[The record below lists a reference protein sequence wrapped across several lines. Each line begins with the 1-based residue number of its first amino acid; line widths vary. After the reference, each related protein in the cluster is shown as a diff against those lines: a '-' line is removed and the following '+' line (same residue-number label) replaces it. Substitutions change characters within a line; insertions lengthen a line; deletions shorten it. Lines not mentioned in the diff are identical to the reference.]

1 VTLTVT
7 GNTNSSRGVWR
18 QIVSIYNRH
27 RMTLTGSRWDIR
39 WVSAGGKTP
48 TFSVFPVF
56 SVTVLEKCCDACG
69 DREYYFWSGCLA
81 SQGARIPVASNIVIM
96 AIDGTY
102 GG

>member
-39 WVSAGGKTP
+39 WVSDRGKTP

-56 SVTVLEKCCDACG
+56 SVAVMEKYCDAYSDG
-69 DREYYFWSGCLA
+69 EY
-81 SQGARIPVASNIVIM
+81 
-96 AIDGTY
+96 
-102 GG
+102 